1 MSTGKKILVASS
13 GASSLN
19 GFRLPLIKH
28 WRALGHE
35 VVATA
40 CEDSTATA
48 EDLKAVG
55 VKFVPIPV
63 GRASLNPF
71 ADISL
76 VLRMAK
82 LMRRERIDVAFLFQ
96 QKAVIYG
103 GLAAKLAGIRKSFAM
118 VTGLGYAFTASPGI
132 KYKIVNTI
140 ASILYRFSVRCF
152 DGMIFQNPDDMDFVR
167 ERFLKRSRVPL
178 KRVYGSGVGLDEYSY
193 CPECDAGA
201 FLFIGRLVANKG
213 IGEYIN
219 AGKMLSARG
228 VKAELR
234 ILGGLDVNP
243 TAITKEKLDEWEKN
257 RVCKYLGTARDVRPV
272 IRAASVFVL
281 PSYYGEGTPRSALE
295 AMAIGRP
302 VIVANTPGCREV
314 VFFESECRR
323 FDPVSG
329 KFVDLPFPVNP
340 REHET
345 EILMGDNGFLV
356 PAKNAEAL
364 AVAMEFYLENPDAV
378 VSHGRE
384 SRRLAEKYYDVN
396 DVNRQIS
403 EFVFD
408 FRKMRCPQA
417 ESVNFMKI

>member
-1 MSTGKKILVASS
+1 MKILVASS

-28 WRALGHE
+28 WRAQGHE
-35 VVATA
+35 VIATA
-40 CEDSTATA
+40 CEDSATTA

-63 GRASLNPF
+63 GRASLNPL

-82 LMRRERIDVAFLFQ
+82 LMRRERVDFAFLFQ
-96 QKAVIYG
+96 QKAIIYG
-103 GLAAKLAGIRKSFAM
+103 GLAAKLAGIRRSFAM
-118 VTGLGYAFTASPGI
+118 VTGLGYAFTPRPGA
-132 KYKIVNTI
+132 KYKIVNGV
-140 ASILYRFSVRCF
+140 ASFLYRMAVKCF
-152 DGMIFQNPDDMDFVR
+152 DGMIFQNPDDMDFIR
-167 ERFLKRSRVPL
+167 GKFLKRSRMPL
-178 KRVYGSGVGLDEYSY
+178 KRVYGSGIDLAEFAYEPRS
-193 CPECDAGA
+193 DAGT
-201 FLFIGRLVANKG
+201 FLFIGRLISDKG
-213 IGEYIN
+213 IREYIRTGGIL
-219 AGKMLSARG
+219 AGKTA
-228 VKAELR
+228 KAELR

-243 TAITKEKLDEWEKN
+243 SAITAEQLSAWEQGG
-257 RVCKYLGTARDVRPV
+257 VCRYLGKTRDVRPF

-281 PSYYGEGTPRSALE
+281 PSYREGTPRSALE

-314 VFFESECRR
+314 VFFESVCRR
-323 FDPVSG
+323 LDPASG
-329 KFVDLPFPVNP
+329 KFVDLSVPVNP

-384 SRRLAEKYYDVN
+384 SRRFAEKFYDVN
-396 DVNRQIS
+396 DVNRQIT

-408 FRKMRCPQA
+408 SREMRCPQA

>member
-1 MSTGKKILVASS
+1 MKILVASS

-28 WRALGHE
+28 WRTLGYE

-48 EDLKAVG
+48 KDLEAVD

-71 ADISL
+71 ADVSL

-82 LMRRERIDVAFLFQ
+82 LMRKERIDVAFLFQ

-103 GLAAKLAGIRKSFAM
+103 GLAAKLAGIRKTFAM
-118 VTGLGYAFTASPGI
+118 VTGLGYAFTPRAGL
-132 KYKIVNTI
+132 KYKIVNTV
-140 ASILYRFSVRCF
+140 ASLLYRAATKCF
-152 DGMIFQNPDDMDFVR
+152 NGMIFQNPDDMAFVR
-167 ERFLKRSRVPL
+167 EKFLKRSRMPL
-178 KRVYGSGVGLDEYSY
+178 KRVYGSGIDLSEFAYEAKS
-193 CPECDAGA
+193 DAGT
-201 FLFIGRLVANKG
+201 FLFIGRLVSDKG
-213 IGEYIN
+213 IREYIR
-219 AGKMLSARG
+219 AGEFLAKKTA
-228 VKAELR
+228 KAELR
-234 ILGGLDVNP
+234 ILGGIDVNP
-243 TAITKEKLDEWEKN
+243 SAITAEQLRAWEQGGAC
-257 RVCKYLGTARDVRPV
+257 RYLGKTRDVRPF

-281 PSYYGEGTPRSALE
+281 PSYREGTPRSALE

-314 VFFESECRR
+314 VFFEKACRR
-323 FDPVSG
+323 YDWESG
-329 KFVDLPFPVNP
+329 KFVDLPLPVNS
-340 REHET
+340 REHEG

-364 AVAMEFYLENPDAV
+364 AVAMKFYLENPESV
-378 VSHGRE
+378 LVHGRE

-396 DVNRQIS
+396 DVNRQIT
-403 EFVFD
+403 EFVSLAPESS
-408 FRKMRCPQA
+408 KAPQA
-417 ESVNFMKI
+417 NFVKI